1 MALAQLSGVRLEYF
15 EHGTGARTVV
25 VVHGYQ
31 ASARIWHGVQRAL
44 PAHEYR
50 SIAVNNRGAGGSDA
64 PPAESDFTIQK
75 FASDLRELAQT
86 LGLARFTLVG
96 HSMGG
101 TTVAQF
107 AVDHPDL
114 VEGLVLL
121 DPASPN
127 GTNLDAAAVE
137 ALLDQR
143 SEARRAQMARGG
155 GGDGIHAQAVRDGGD
170 PADAEA
176 LRQLMADIAA
186 APERRLRGSMRS
198 MLALRLGER
207 VRALPMP
214 VLLAA
219 GDRDKVIPLDNML
232 ASWAMYP
239 KGTGLH
245 VWHGVGHSPNLDVP
259 GEVAALL
266 RTFVERTLPARARA
280 SSPQKR

>member
-1 MALAQLSGVRLEYF
+1 MAFVQLPEVRLEYF
-15 EHGTGARTVV
+15 EHGHGPRTVV
-25 VVHGYQ
+25 FVHGYQ
-31 ASARIWHGVQRAL
+31 ASARIWHRVQRAL
-44 PAHEYR
+44 PADAYR
-50 SIAVNNRGAGGSDA
+50 SIAVNNRGAGASDA
-64 PPAESDFTIQK
+64 PPEERDFTIQK
-75 FASDLRELAQT
+75 FASDLHALVQT
-86 LGLARFTLVG
+86 LGVTRFTLVG

-101 TTVAQF
+101 TTVAQY
-107 AVDHPDL
+107 AVDHPEQ

-127 GTNLDAAAVE
+127 GTDLDAAAVE
-137 ALLDQR
+137 AVLDQR

-155 GGDGIHAQAVRDGGD
+155 GGDGIDAQATADGL
-170 PADAEA
+170 DAEAAAA

-198 MLALRLGER
+198 MLTLRLGER
-207 VRALPMP
+207 VRTLPMP

-245 VWHGVGHSPNLDVP
+245 VWHGVGHSPNLDIP
-259 GEVAALL
+259 DALAALI
-266 RTFVERTLPARARA
+266 RTFVEKTVPARAAKAARA
-280 SSPQKR
+280 

>member
-1 MALAQLSGVRLEYF
+1 MAFVQLPEVRLEYF
-15 EHGTGARTVV
+15 EHGHGPRTVV
-25 VVHGYQ
+25 FVHGYQ
-31 ASARIWHGVQRAL
+31 ASARIWHRVQRAL
-44 PAHEYR
+44 PADAYR
-50 SIAVNNRGAGGSDA
+50 SIAVNNRGAGASYA
-64 PPAESDFTIQK
+64 PPEERDFTIQK
-75 FASDLRELAQT
+75 FASDLHALVQT
-86 LGLARFTLVG
+86 LGLTRFTLVG

-101 TTVAQF
+101 TTVAQY
-107 AVDHPDL
+107 AVDHPEQ

-127 GTNLDAAAVE
+127 GTDLDAAAVE
-137 ALLDQR
+137 AVLDQR

-155 GGDGIHAQAVRDGGD
+155 GGDGIDAQATADGLD
-170 PADAEA
+170 ADAAAA

-198 MLALRLGER
+198 MLTLRLGER

-245 VWHGVGHSPNLDVP
+245 VWHGVGHSPNLDIP
-259 GEVAALL
+259 DALAALI
-266 RTFVERTLPARARA
+266 RTFVEKTVPARAAKAARA
-280 SSPQKR
+280 

>member
-1 MALAQLSGVRLEYF
+1 MAFVQLPEVRLEYF
-15 EHGTGARTVV
+15 EHGHGPRTVV
-25 VVHGYQ
+25 FVHGYQ
-31 ASARIWHGVQRAL
+31 ASARIWHRVQRAL
-44 PAHEYR
+44 PADAYR
-50 SIAVNNRGAGGSDA
+50 SIAVNNRGAGASDA
-64 PPAESDFTIQK
+64 PPKERDFTIQK
-75 FASDLRELAQT
+75 FASDLHALVQT
-86 LGLARFTLVG
+86 LGLTRFTLVG

-101 TTVAQF
+101 TTVAQY
-107 AVDHPDL
+107 AVDHPEQ

-127 GTNLDAAAVE
+127 GTDLDAAAVE
-137 ALLDQR
+137 AVLDQR

-155 GGDGIHAQAVRDGGD
+155 GGDGIDAQATADGLD
-170 PADAEA
+170 ADAAAA

-198 MLALRLGER
+198 MLTLRLGER
-207 VRALPMP
+207 VRTLPMP

-245 VWHGVGHSPNLDVP
+245 VWHGVGHSPNLDIP
-259 GEVAALL
+259 DALAALI
-266 RTFVERTLPARARA
+266 RTFVEKTVPARAAKAARA
-280 SSPQKR
+280 

>member
-1 MALAQLSGVRLEYF
+1 MAFVQLPEVRLEYF
-15 EHGTGARTVV
+15 EHGHGPRTVV
-25 VVHGYQ
+25 FVHGYQ
-31 ASARIWHGVQRAL
+31 ASARIWHRVQRAL
-44 PAHEYR
+44 PADAYR
-50 SIAVNNRGAGGSDA
+50 SIAVNNRGAGASDA
-64 PPAESDFTIQK
+64 PPEERDFTIQK
-75 FASDLRELAQT
+75 FASDLHALVQR
-86 LGLARFTLVG
+86 LGLTRFTLVG

-101 TTVAQF
+101 TTVAQY
-107 AVDHPDL
+107 AVDHPEQ

-127 GTNLDAAAVE
+127 GTDLDAAAVE
-137 ALLDQR
+137 AVLDQR

-155 GGDGIHAQAVRDGGD
+155 GGDGIDAQATADGLD
-170 PADAEA
+170 ADAAAA

-198 MLALRLGER
+198 MLTLRLGER

-245 VWHGVGHSPNLDVP
+245 VWHGVGHSPNLDIP
-259 GEVAALL
+259 DALAALI
-266 RTFVERTLPARARA
+266 RTFVEKTVPARAAKAARA
-280 SSPQKR
+280 

>member
-1 MALAQLSGVRLEYF
+1 MAFVQLPEVRLEYF
-15 EHGTGARTVV
+15 EHGHGPRTVV
-25 VVHGYQ
+25 FVHGYQ
-31 ASARIWHGVQRAL
+31 ASARIWHRVQRAL
-44 PAHEYR
+44 PADAYR
-50 SIAVNNRGAGGSDA
+50 SIAVNNRGAGASYA
-64 PPAESDFTIQK
+64 PPEERDFTIQK
-75 FASDLRELAQT
+75 FASDLHALVQT
-86 LGLARFTLVG
+86 LGLTRFTLVG

-107 AVDHPDL
+107 AVDHPAL

-127 GTNLDAAAVE
+127 GTDLDAAAVE
-137 ALLDQR
+137 AVLDQR

-155 GGDGIHAQAVRDGGD
+155 GGDGIDAQATADGL
-170 PADAEA
+170 DAEAAAA

-198 MLALRLGER
+198 MLTLRLGER
-207 VRALPMP
+207 VRTLPMP

-245 VWHGVGHSPNLDVP
+245 VWHGVGHSPNLDIP
-259 GEVAALL
+259 DALAALI
-266 RTFVERTLPARARA
+266 RTFVEKTVPARAAKAARA
-280 SSPQKR
+280 